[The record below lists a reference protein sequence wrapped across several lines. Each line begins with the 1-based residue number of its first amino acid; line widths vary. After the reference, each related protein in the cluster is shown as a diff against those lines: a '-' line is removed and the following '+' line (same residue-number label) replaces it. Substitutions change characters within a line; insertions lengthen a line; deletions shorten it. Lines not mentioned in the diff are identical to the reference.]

1 MKFLNLAQNFRSR
14 DDLTENR
21 NKNNDYLNNLKKITT
36 KKVKMMHKSLVVYIE
51 NEPAAGEKENR
62 KVFGFQTSPN
72 FYPLSTLNRI

>member
-1 MKFLNLAQNFRSR
+1 
-14 DDLTENR
+14 
-21 NKNNDYLNNLKKITT
+21 
-36 KKVKMMHKSLVVYIE
+36 MHKSLVVYIE